1 MPEYMD
7 HEKGKHFLLEISGIL
22 DNLLIPYFLL
32 QGTALGAYRDRGFT
46 PTERDIDIGI
56 LIEHFKAGEICKALI
71 EANYAVET
79 RDRHSPFC
87 FAHTI
92 VVYKDGIKA
101 DLVGLHQATIAGK
114 RYRFTCTPD
123 NPREVLEPYCIVH
136 QADRLENYEKVSI
149 FGKTFNV
156 PSPIEDYLLL
166 EYGKDWRTPKEDH
179 ESRTRVYGFLNQI
192 PRELFHVR
200 PF

>member
-7 HEKGKHFLLEISGIL
+7 HDKGRVFLLEVSEIL
-22 DNLLIPYFLL
+22 DNLGIPYFLL

-46 PTERDIDIGI
+46 PTERDIDLGI

-79 RDRHSPFC
+79 RDRHSPFS

-101 DLVGLHQATIAGK
+101 DLVGLHLWNGF
-114 RYRFTCTPD
+114 RFTNTPD
-123 NPREVLEPYCIVH
+123 NPTEILEPYCIVH
-136 QADRLENYEKVSI
+136 THSLLEKYQPVTV
-149 FGKTFNV
+149 FGKHFWV
-156 PSPIEDYLLL
+156 PSPIEDYLRL
-166 EYGKDWRTPKEDH
+166 EYGPDWRTPKEDH
-179 ESRTRVYGFLNQI
+179 ESRTRIYGFLNQI
-192 PRELFHVR
+192 PREFFNAR